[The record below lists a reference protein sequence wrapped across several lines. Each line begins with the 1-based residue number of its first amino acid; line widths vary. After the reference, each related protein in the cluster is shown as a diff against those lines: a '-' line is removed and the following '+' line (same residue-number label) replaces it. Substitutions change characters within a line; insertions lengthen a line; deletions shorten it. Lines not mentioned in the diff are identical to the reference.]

1 MADQDAMGPQ
11 TTVAVDA
18 APAARTTPESWDWH
32 WRRIR
37 LPQRPRWFNP
47 NAVYARRLVM
57 RAIRP
62 GMGSLFEVGCA
73 PGAWL
78 AELGRRTGLAV
89 AGCDVAPL
97 GVRAAER
104 NLHLLGVPGRVL
116 EADVFELA
124 RRSEER
130 FDLVYS
136 LGVVEHFDDPA
147 EILAAHAALCA
158 PGGRVVVG
166 VPNLEG
172 VSGAIFRRASPT
184 LLRSHRVLSPA
195 DLLAA
200 ARRAGLE
207 PEASGYGGPLA
218 AFVWLDRVKGRV
230 SHLAGYAFAVALAAL
245 TYPGR
250 GRRLSGTVYLVARK
264 P

>member
-1 MADQDAMGPQ
+1 MDAQ
-11 TTVAVDA
+11 TNVAVDA

-73 PGAWL
+73 PG
-78 AELGRRTGLAV
+78 
-89 AGCDVAPL
+89 
-97 GVRAAER
+97 
-104 NLHLLGVPGRVL
+104 
-116 EADVFELA
+116 
-124 RRSEER
+124 
-130 FDLVYS
+130 
-136 LGVVEHFDDPA
+136 
-147 EILAAHAALCA
+147 
-158 PGGRVVVG
+158 GRVVVG
-166 VPNLEG
+166 VPNLQG

-200 ARRAGLE
+200 ARQAGLE
-207 PEASGYGGPLA
+207 PAACGYGGPLA
-218 AFVWLDRVKGRV
+218 AFVWLDRVKGRL
-230 SHLAGYAFAVALAAL
+230 SHVAGYAFAVALAAL

-250 GRRLSGTVYLVARK
+250 GRRLSGTVYLIARK